1 MNVQLARIRLR
12 YLFFFL
18 LAFLLV
24 PFFFVAFFFLVAF
37 FFFVRLAISTFPF
50 HFSESLAG
58 EHEHC
63 IINEQ
68 HCKR

>member
-1 MNVQLARIRLR
+1 LVA
-12 YLFFFL
+12 FFF
-18 LAFLLV
+18 V
-24 PFFFVAFFFLVAF
+24 PFFFFVA

-58 EHEHC
+58 EREQS
-63 IINEQ
+63 IISEQ

>member
-1 MNVQLARIRLR
+1 
-12 YLFFFL
+12 
-18 LAFLLV
+18 LV
-24 PFFFVAFFFLVAF
+24 AFFFVPFFFLVAFF

-50 HFSESLAG
+50 HFLESLAG
-58 EHEHC
+58 EHEQC